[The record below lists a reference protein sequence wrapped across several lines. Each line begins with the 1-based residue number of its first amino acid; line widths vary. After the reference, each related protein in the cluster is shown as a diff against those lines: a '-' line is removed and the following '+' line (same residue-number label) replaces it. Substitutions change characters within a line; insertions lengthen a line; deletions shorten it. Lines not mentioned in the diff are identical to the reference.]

1 MSDLLVYVNDNVSC
15 SVITENFDV
24 TVDNFR
30 LETLEEQVSDVL
42 PFNFKFTRLFDK
54 QRIVIGLRQE
64 AALKLS
70 QCIQKV
76 DDHFAV
82 YLLGDKGNNSKASEP
97 DINQV
102 LTKEGDDDQVPA
114 RKKAQISRQPTLF
127 DMCGP
132 STSTPRPTSSP
143 YSAARARKVKI
154 FSEQEIN

>member
-1 MSDLLVYVNDNVSC
+1 MLDLLVYVNDNVSC

-24 TVDNFR
+24 TLDNFR
-30 LETLEEQVSDVL
+30 RETLEEQVSDVL
-42 PFNFKFTRLFDK
+42 PFNFKFTRLFNK

-82 YLLGDKGNNSKASEP
+82 YLLGDEGNNSKASEP
-97 DINQV
+97 DVNQV

-114 RKKAQISRQPTLF
+114 RKKVRSVASLRSLTCADQVHQHPELHLCPIRQLEHERSRCLA
-127 DMCGP
+127 
-132 STSTPRPTSSP
+132 SKR
-143 YSAARARKVKI
+143 
-154 FSEQEIN
+154 